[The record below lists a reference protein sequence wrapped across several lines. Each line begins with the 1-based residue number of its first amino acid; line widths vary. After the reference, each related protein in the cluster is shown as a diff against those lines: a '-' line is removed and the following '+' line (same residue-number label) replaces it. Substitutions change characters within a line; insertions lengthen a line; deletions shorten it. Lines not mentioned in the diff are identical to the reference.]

1 MLTLVILSLL
11 GIFVMI
17 SGLFDINKTAVV
29 YIIKA
34 GLLGAFAVNVLD
46 WNKDQSYFND
56 MLLINNYA
64 VGFIGFAI
72 LTTLLLFFLSE
83 VFSNG
88 VKHYLTEH
96 YTLILFSLV
105 GLVCMIA
112 YNNLVMLFIGI
123 EILSV
128 SLYILAGSRKRDP
141 RSNEAA
147 LKYFLLGSFATGI
160 LLLGITLIYGDTGS
174 FHLKAIS
181 NFIAFNP
188 SNVPPLASIGVILL
202 LIALSFKVSIAP
214 FHFWTPDVYEGS
226 PTFVTAFMATVVK
239 SVGFAAILKLFGLT
253 FLPLMINQFGNPSV
267 LSITISILAALT
279 ITIGGI
285 SAVYQVNI
293 KRLLAYS
300 SVSNAGYLLVAVLVS
315 GSNAPSTVLYYATAY
330 SLASLAIFGV
340 VMAVRGQGDDDSIE
354 SLNGLIKT
362 NPFLAVV
369 LGLALSSLA
378 GIPLTAGFF
387 GKFYILYAAA
397 KGVYFWLA
405 ILALA
410 NAVIGIYYYY
420 KIVISAFFKEPAIT
434 TKSVEISLVYKLTL
448 GLISVLVL
456 VLGIYPSLVYD
467 IF

>member
-1 MLTLVILSLL
+1 
-11 GIFVMI
+11 MI

>member
-1 MLTLVILSLL
+1 M
-11 GIFVMI
+11 MI

-34 GLLGAFAVNVLD
+34 GLLGAFTANVFD
-46 WNKDQSYFND
+46 WNLNQSYFND
-56 MLLINNYA
+56 MILIDNYA
-64 VGFIGFAI
+64 VAFIGFAI
-72 LTTLLLFFLSE
+72 LATLLLFFLSE

-88 VKHYLTEH
+88 VQHYLTEH
-96 YTLILFSLV
+96 YTLIIFSLV
-105 GLVCMIA
+105 GLVCMIS

-128 SLYILAGSRKRDP
+128 SLYILAGSRKKDLN
-141 RSNEAA
+141 SNEAS
-147 LKYFLLGSFATGI
+147 LKYFLLGSFTTGI

-174 FHLKAIS
+174 FHLRAIS
-181 NFIAFNP
+181 NFIAYNP
-188 SNVPPLASIGVILL
+188 ANIPPLASIGVVLL

-226 PTFVTAFMATVVK
+226 PTFITAFMATAVK

-253 FLPLMINQFGNPSV
+253 FLPLMITQFGSPSV
-267 LSITISILAALT
+267 LSVTISILAALT

-285 SAVYQVNI
+285 SAVYQVTI

-300 SVSNAGYLLVAVLVS
+300 SVSNAGYLLLAVLVG
-315 GSNAPSTVLYYATAY
+315 GSHAPATVLFYAVAY

-340 VMAVRGQGDDDSIE
+340 VMAVRGQGDDDRIE

-362 NPFLAVV
+362 NPFLAIV
-369 LGLALSSLA
+369 LGVALSSLA

-387 GKFYILYAAA
+387 AKFYILYAAA

-405 ILALA
+405 MLALA
-410 NAVIGIYYYY
+410 NAVVGIYYYY
-420 KIVISAFFKEPAIT
+420 KIVIAAFFKEPVSSAASAET
-434 TKSVEISLVYKLTL
+434 GFVYKLAL
-448 GLISVLVL
+448 GLITIFIF
-456 VLGIYPSLVYD
+456 VLGIYPTLIYN